1 MSFIIMVS
9 TDYLEPI
16 MTSLN
21 LFKLFVM
28 LLFLGH
34 VMACLWYYVGNSN
47 EVLTDGSVVKG
58 WVAREGWS
66 ELVSDETRYVASY
79 FYSLTDFV
87 SEIGM
92 TQGERMYGV
101 FQHLVYEAFFGTR
114 DVTNIVRHTHT
125 HTHTHIA

>member
-1 MSFIIMVS
+1 
-9 TDYLEPI
+9 

-92 TQGERMYGV
+92 TQGERIYGV
-101 FQHLVYEAFFGTR
+101 CQHLVYEAFFGTR
-114 DVTNIVRHTHT
+114 DATNIGRRKHTHT
-125 HTHTHIA
+125 RARARA